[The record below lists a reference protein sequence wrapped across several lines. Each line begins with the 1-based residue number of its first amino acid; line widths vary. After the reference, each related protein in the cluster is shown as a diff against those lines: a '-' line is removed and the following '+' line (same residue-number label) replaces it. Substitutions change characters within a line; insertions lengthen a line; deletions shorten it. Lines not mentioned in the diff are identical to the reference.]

1 MGNPASHLI
10 VSDHPADPDLT
21 LQREDVIGHIPG
33 AAEHVAFPLHVN
45 DGHRGLGGYPL
56 HLPPDVVIGDQIPN
70 HGHRSLMKILD
81 ITDKTLHLHLMPDH
95 SGNYTCYLI
104 NIPILSHLTHLS
116 SPFHDQYMMNALPLI
131 LFSLTNPQ

>member
-10 VSDHPADPDLT
+10 VSDHPADLDLT

-56 HLPPDVVIGDQIPN
+56 HLPPDVVISDQIPN
-70 HGHRSLMKILD
+70 DGHRSLMKILD
-81 ITDKTLHLHLMPDH
+81 ITGKSLHLHLMPDK

-104 NIPILSHLTHLS
+104 NTRPPPPQTPLS
-116 SPFHDQYMMNALPLI
+116 SPYHDQYMMNALP
-131 LFSLTNPQ
+131 